1 MSASA
6 YYHTQVEVPVKEYD
20 TQHQYKQYNYSWN
33 DALREGNA
41 STATNDLGFIQPPES
56 SPETLPIRLTPLDAN
71 NYLDE
76 TSARYNVTMHLSDLL
91 LKQHMRFMDGS
102 GNGYTSGVG
111 VNHFMAVN
119 GFFNYDP
126 TFFIDNQHQK
136 NMFESQHASSTS
148 IEIFCYF
155 CPPETG
161 QYRIEM
167 SSPSGNIGSMLW
179 IGDEALVNYQIHN
192 AMTSTRG
199 NVSTART
206 FHAGKQY
213 PLRIQSGKIDP
224 NVPDDAVFHIYQ
236 NGQLLAQPEQEK
248 LVMTSIRTIR
258 DAANQPYEPLQL
270 YYALTTSPATPVGLF
285 QCLTTPVDVNNNHAN
300 NEALRLCRKGGSK
313 YTMGRIPLAT
323 TNNGGNSPM
332 ALLFRSDGNLVVVS
346 ASDVATATA
355 PAAAAESTP
364 LFSFT
369 NMTNK
374 SNCKSSGVG
383 FDAVPDVQ
391 VGGVS
396 IGSWLKPIKT
406 SLTDPKTGLQYSQY
420 AYGSYTPTAADAA
433 NVPKTEPGTTYT
445 MKYSLG
451 GEPRSTQAS
460 FDSPNNVTVDNLDK
474 VIQCNSKFLINNDGN
489 LIIQSSN
496 EVGDT
501 VQLWSLFTDPQYS
514 GIASQIQVDAS
525 AAVVN
530 PDWYQQYYQSYTA
543 QPPRPLHTLKT
554 GEFVSSTLPG
564 ARPYLISSN
573 GKYRL
578 AIEGNRVM
586 FQYCLPADNSKKYTD
601 INANPHRYYLF
612 HTDMADMRLGSTF
625 VVDNSGRSM
634 KYVPPASQA
643 STGAGASAGSP
654 ATSPGSTTEG
664 ILHRNN
670 QWTQYTD
677 AYPPN
682 VAADDRRY
690 QHRSGVDA
698 SACQQLCTDVS
709 SEGCT
714 HFYSYIDDAD
724 KPHCTI
730 GTGGS
735 TLRYYP
741 QNNVDGGIKS
751 SSVYVRGQS
760 IQTKCA
766 PNDRKPVIVPVNAFS
781 DMATDPLPWK
791 IETAPYIPAPDREG
805 PCGVDSIYTAY
816 HQFEKEKSTS
826 VPDTVT
832 TPAINAKESF
842 VSKDLPGSVLGGWR
856 ETFTSSSMQACT
868 SGTTYNMS
876 QCKTDMSAALN
887 SITTSPYAAEYAK
900 NRFTNIHAN
909 YVDISNHLNTYS
921 TLNTD
926 VNGQSMYDAIDGSGN
941 LQLGDRSHN
950 YRRSIKYAHN
960 QDTKQRM
967 LLENKLYII
976 GTILTASCL
985 IGLFLLPK

>member
-1 MSASA
+1 M
-6 YYHTQVEVPVKEYD
+6 
-20 TQHQYKQYNYSWN
+20 
-33 DALREGNA
+33 
-41 STATNDLGFIQPPES
+41 
-56 SPETLPIRLTPLDAN
+56 
-71 NYLDE
+71 
-76 TSARYNVTMHLSDLL
+76 
-91 LKQHMRFMDGS
+91 
-102 GNGYTSGVG
+102 
-111 VNHFMAVN
+111 
-119 GFFNYDP
+119 
-126 TFFIDNQHQK
+126 
-136 NMFESQHASSTS
+136 
-148 IEIFCYF
+148 
-155 CPPETG
+155 
-161 QYRIEM
+161 
-167 SSPSGNIGSMLW
+167 
-179 IGDEALVNYQIHN
+179 
-192 AMTSTRG
+192 
-199 NVSTART
+199 
-206 FHAGKQY
+206 
-213 PLRIQSGKIDP
+213 
-224 NVPDDAVFHIYQ
+224 
-236 NGQLLAQPEQEK
+236 
-248 LVMTSIRTIR
+248 
-258 DAANQPYEPLQL
+258 
-270 YYALTTSPATPVGLF
+270 
-285 QCLTTPVDVNNNHAN
+285 
-300 NEALRLCRKGGSK
+300 
-313 YTMGRIPLAT
+313 
-323 TNNGGNSPM
+323 
-332 ALLFRSDGNLVVVS
+332 
-346 ASDVATATA
+346 
-355 PAAAAESTP
+355 
-364 LFSFT
+364 
-369 NMTNK
+369 
-374 SNCKSSGVG
+374 
-383 FDAVPDVQ
+383 
-391 VGGVS
+391 
-396 IGSWLKPIKT
+396 
-406 SLTDPKTGLQYSQY
+406 
-420 AYGSYTPTAADAA
+420 
-433 NVPKTEPGTTYT
+433 
-445 MKYSLG
+445 
-451 GEPRSTQAS
+451 
-460 FDSPNNVTVDNLDK
+460 
-474 VIQCNSKFLINNDGN
+474 INNDGN

-554 GEFVSSTLPG
+554 GEFVSSALPG

-578 AIEGNRVM
+578 VIEGNRVM

-601 INANPHRYYLF
+601 VNANPHRYYLF

-643 STGAGASAGSP
+643 STGAGASASPGSP
-654 ATSPGSTTEG
+654 ATSQAEG

-682 VAADDRRY
+682 VVADDRRY

-698 SACQQLCTDVS
+698 SACQQLCADVS

-741 QNNVDGGIKS
+741 QNNVEGGIKS

-832 TPAINAKESF
+832 TSSVPSVSSVPNTKESF
-842 VSKDLPGSVLGGWR
+842 VSRVSLPGSVLGGWR
-856 ETFTSSSMQACT
+856 ETFTTSSSMPACT

-887 SITTSPYAAEYAK
+887 SITTSPYAAEYVK
-900 NRFTNIHAN
+900 NRFANVGAN
-909 YVDISNHLNTYS
+909 YVDISNHLNTYR

-926 VNGQSMYDAIDGSGN
+926 VNGSIGGSEALLRDANASNAGETTKESRRSFGQSMYDAIDGSGN